1 MIDEIKWLCAFT
13 KYTTQK
19 VIIKLHISMLIC
31 WYYRHL
37 VLLTL
42 NATNLTW
49 KPSGN
54 CIFRHL
60 GRWVFHIF
68 PRFHLIMGVTHQY
81 FPRFHLN
88 MGVTP
93 MFFTIFLDVTIFNS
107 SPMKHLRWSSFWQKI
122 HNGWKLLLSDVTK
135 SFVLNKTGF
144 LDPTLKYDVDKF
156 RSRQ

>member
-19 VIIKLHISMLIC
+19 VITKLHISMLIC

-81 FPRFHLN
+81 FSKIPPEHGGDPNVFYNFPGCYNIQFKPYETSKMEL
-88 MGVTP
+88 
-93 MFFTIFLDVTIFNS
+93 FLAKNTYWLETVAEWCY
-107 SPMKHLRWSSFWQKI
+107 KELC
-122 HNGWKLLLSDVTK
+122 
-135 SFVLNKTGF
+135 
-144 LDPTLKYDVDKF
+144 LK
-156 RSRQ
+156 